1 MHFNV
6 QQQTKAFISKLWV
19 GILEVFLFSIEGM
32 RVTQSVL
39 NFQSGSGFKVNHL
52 AEVTGRCPEFGHCSK
67 SPFPFFEI
75 VLMALASVK
84 MIIVNVTEDSKQR
97 QKDQLWVWFVA
108 ELWV

>member
-1 MHFNV
+1 MHFNI

-32 RVTQSVL
+32 HVTQSVL
-39 NFQSGSGFKVNHL
+39 NFQSECGFKVNHL
-52 AEVTGRCPEFGHCSK
+52 AGVTGRCPEFGQCSQ

-84 MIIVNVTEDSKQR
+84 MIIVNITEDSYQR
-97 QKDQLWVWFVA
+97 
-108 ELWV
+108 